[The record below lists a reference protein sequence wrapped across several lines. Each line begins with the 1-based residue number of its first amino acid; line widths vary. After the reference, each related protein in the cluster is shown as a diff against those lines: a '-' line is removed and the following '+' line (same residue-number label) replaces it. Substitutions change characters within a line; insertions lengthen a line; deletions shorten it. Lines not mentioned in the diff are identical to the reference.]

1 MYSSQTCD
9 FYSQLG
15 KCLKRPHP
23 LQVEHFWQESP
34 HLILHLCE
42 AFFQRCFMNLQLIRN
57 DSPAFICL
65 ANRRPVFIVGGARHW
80 SDPST
85 GLFNN
90 PPHPPPSSR
99 IQILYFQLAIGENVV
114 FFHLTK
120 RLVVTS
126 YLEPGLPDSKAEFL
140 F

>member
-90 PPHPPPSSR
+90 PPHPPPPKLKDTDLVFPACNRGKCGFLSSHKKTC
-99 IQILYFQLAIGENVV
+99 GN
-114 FFHLTK
+114 
-120 RLVVTS
+120 
-126 YLEPGLPDSKAEFL
+126 FL
-140 F
+140 SGTGSA